1 LDGDFEPRAH
11 TSLLA
16 KDITLAMA
24 MAGDAGLQPLLG
36 ATAQQL
42 FARACAQGLA
52 SQDDA
57 SLLTVMRRWFAGDR
71 E

>member
-1 LDGDFEPRAH
+1 
-11 TSLLA
+11 
-16 KDITLAMA
+16 MA

-52 SQDDA
+52 AQDDA
-57 SLLTVMRRWFAGDR
+57 SLLTVMRRWFANDR
-71 E
+71 K